1 MPTIAMGHG
10 ADGLPEMTLLLAVV
24 DGSDGEAIAAALRH
38 DLPVRAADVGPRTY
52 LELQALAGL
61 LPFGLRHYW
70 KGHFVRELD
79 ASMVDALVEAVE
91 SPDAVEN
98 CFVLLEGITGA
109 GRTEPAGGTAFGQR
123 SAGWNASALAIWE
136 SPDVDDVA
144 IGWSRRVADILAQA
158 SLTGGGYVNY
168 APLDETP
175 DRVRA
180 TYGAER
186 WDRLVAVKRRLDPDN
201 VFRFNHNVRPD

>member
-1 MPTIAMGHG
+1 
-10 ADGLPEMTLLLAVV
+10 MTLLLAVV
-24 DGSDGEAIAAALRH
+24 DGSDGEAIATALRR
-38 DLPVRAADVGPRTY
+38 DLPVRSADVGPRTY
-52 LELQALAGL
+52 LELQAQAGR

-79 ASMVDALVEAVE
+79 AAMVDALVEAVG

-144 IGWSRRVADILAQA
+144 IGWSRRVADILAPA

-168 APLDETP
+168 APVDETP

-180 TYGAER
+180 TYGSER
-186 WDRLVAVKRRLDPDN
+186 WDRLVAVKRRLDPNN
-201 VFRFNHNVRPD
+201 VFRFNHNIRPD